1 MQFVIMTVGKT
12 HSGKTTFGMELAKKI
27 KKSCVLDADILS
39 EFLKTTYPV
48 LYQSDREKNS
58 EKKTQWYYLK
68 LSLMIE
74 IFKKALK
81 TDATIVS
88 TAANSNKRIR
98 GRGRLLAHRAWRKL
112 IMIYFNRPENIL
124 LERIKKSTRSKVCLT
139 HSKDFND
146 LLTNKQKKLFEQPS
160 SKEADLFFEIND
172 DQSRKKVQKEIIAL
186 VNK

>member
-1 MQFVIMTVGKT
+1 
-12 HSGKTTFGMELAKKI
+12 
-27 KKSCVLDADILS
+27 
-39 EFLKTTYPV
+39 
-48 LYQSDREKNS
+48 
-58 EKKTQWYYLK
+58 
-68 LSLMIE
+68 
-74 IFKKALK
+74 
-81 TDATIVS
+81 
-88 TAANSNKRIR
+88 
-98 GRGRLLAHRAWRKL
+98 
-112 IMIYFNRPENIL
+112 MIYFNRPENIL